1 MAPPL
6 AEAAKYVDPEKE
18 VPDAESALA
27 GARDILAETVSDDA
41 DVRKTLREML
51 LREGVVV
58 TKAAK
63 EEDSVYSMY
72 YDFRDATSSNSHFV
86 WNTFDRVIVRQ
97 YSFPA
102 RNVIPFWE
110 SEMVL
115 RAGRSFEKEK
125 VENPF
130 KIESVFF

>member
-1 MAPPL
+1 MPHPRPASNL
-6 AEAAKYVDPEKE
+6 YCAEARLP
-18 VPDAESALA
+18 
-27 GARDILAETVSDDA
+27 
-41 DVRKTLREML
+41 
-51 LREGVVV
+51 
-58 TKAAK
+58 
-63 EEDSVYSMY
+63 
-72 YDFRDATSSNSHFV
+72 DATSSNSHFV
-86 WNTFDRVIVRQ
+86 WNAFDRVIVRQ